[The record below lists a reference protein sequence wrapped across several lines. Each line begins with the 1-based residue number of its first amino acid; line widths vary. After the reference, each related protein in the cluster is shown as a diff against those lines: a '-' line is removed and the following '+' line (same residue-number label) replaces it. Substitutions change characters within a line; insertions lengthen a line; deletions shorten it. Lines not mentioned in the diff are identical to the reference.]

1 MLTSL
6 ALIIFPVLMA
16 TAASSDLL
24 TMRISNWLVVSL
36 AVAYY
41 PLALATGMTL
51 TDIGI
56 STGCAAAVLIVAFIF
71 FAFGWIGGG
80 DAKFVAAVTL
90 WVGFGSMLPYL
101 VYAALLG
108 GGLTLLI
115 LAIRRYPLPG
125 YLSRY
130 KWIDR
135 LHDTKSGVPYG
146 IALAIAG
153 LMVYPETPLF
163 LRAIGL

>member
-1 MLTSL
+1 MLTTL
-6 ALIIFPVLMA
+6 ALIVFPVLMA
-16 TAASSDLL
+16 IAASSDLL
-24 TMRISNWLVVSL
+24 TMRISNWLVL
-36 AVAYY
+36 G
-41 PLALATGMTL
+41 LALAYFPFAFAAGIPL
-51 TDIGI
+51 SDIGI
-56 STGCAAAVLIVAFIF
+56 STACALGVLVASFTF

-90 WVGFGSMLPYL
+90 WVGFGLMLPYL

-115 LAIRRYPLPG
+115 LAIRRYPLPDW
-125 YLSRY
+125 LARY